1 MIASSQ
7 RLMRTILSFHN
18 RMLSMYGDRF
28 DVTTDMDA
36 KEYVGMECVRDLTGY
51 TNKLHQSSY
60 CEKVLRDFGFWECAK
75 SSKTSEIPG
84 ERLSITDSPEIV
96 DSDLHCR
103 YHTIVGTLG

>member
-1 MIASSQ
+1 
-7 RLMRTILSFHN
+7 
-18 RMLSMYGDRF
+18 MYGDRF

-36 KEYVGMECVRDLTGY
+36 KEYVGMECVRDLTGC

-84 ERLSITDSPEIV
+84 ERLSIADSPEIV